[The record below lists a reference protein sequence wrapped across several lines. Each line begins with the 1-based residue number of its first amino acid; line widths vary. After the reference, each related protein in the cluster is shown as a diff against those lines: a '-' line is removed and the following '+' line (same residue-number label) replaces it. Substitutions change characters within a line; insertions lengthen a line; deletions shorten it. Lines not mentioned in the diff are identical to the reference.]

1 MIYLAS
7 ISTDNC
13 EIENR
18 VYKNIG
24 NSLEYIYNSLKSL
37 TSDFIEDCSFFD
49 RDYVKRYF
57 TEEYFNRF
65 SKVNCH
71 SIYGELVINEVKD
84 SKYQLANDSKYQF
97 VFIPSKEYLKTD
109 IRSDIF
115 IVCELDILEL
125 LD

>member
-13 EIENR
+13 GIENR
-18 VYKNIG
+18 AYKSIG
-24 NSLEYIYNSLKSL
+24 NALEYIYNSLKKL
-37 TSDFIEDCSFFD
+37 TSDIIEDCSFFD
-49 RDYVKRYF
+49 RDCVKNYF

-71 SIYGELVINEVKD
+71 SIYGEFIIDKIKD
-84 SKYQLANDSKYQF
+84 SKYRF
-97 VFIPSKEYLKTD
+97 VFIPSIEYLKAN
-109 IRSDIF
+109 IRCGIF
-115 IVCELDILEL
+115 FVCKLEILEL

>member
-13 EIENR
+13 GIENR
-18 VYKNIG
+18 AYKSIG
-24 NSLEYIYNSLKSL
+24 NALEYIYNSLKKL
-37 TSDFIEDCSFFD
+37 TSDIIEDCSFFD
-49 RDYVKRYF
+49 RDYVKNYF

-71 SIYGELVINEVKD
+71 SIYGEHIIDKVKD
-84 SKYQLANDSKYQF
+84 NKYQF
-97 VFIPSKEYLKTD
+97 VFIPSREHLKCD
-109 IRSDIF
+109 IRKDIF
-115 IVCELDILEL
+115 IVCELEMLEL